1 MAKAPFVI
9 IFLTLFIGFLM
20 FSGESKGN
28 IGKKRVNKGAVDAY
42 LGRFL
47 TSRMELSCENS

>member
-1 MAKAPFVI
+1 MAKTPFVI
-9 IFLTLFIGFLM
+9 IFLTLFIGFL